1 MAAMLAN
8 RVYDTGC
15 WKDFNTMYK
24 AWWKMKAYSE
34 AGGENLM
41 KPGEEPDEPNVD
53 GFEDLSSTCGS

>member
-1 MAAMLAN
+1 
-8 RVYDTGC
+8 
-15 WKDFNTMYK
+15 MYK
-24 AWWKMKAYSE
+24 AWRKMKAYSE